1 MQRMVQR
8 YNQTQVQTSNPLHLV
23 LLAYDGA
30 LASLQKAVEKER
42 LGDYEQKGRE
52 IQRALDFVNE
62 LWSALDLERGR
73 EIALSLSSI
82 YQFVSAQILQ
92 ASAQKDIRTLEV
104 MHDLLKELRDAW
116 AQLNGDRQRI
126 TSNPSVGQE
135 HYRPPAVA
143 L

>member
-82 YQFVSAQILQ
+82 YRFVSAQILQ